1 MVLIT
6 IEEIIKLGI
15 MSVVIGFIFTGFYSF
30 RARTVYDR
38 MKKRKFDLRD
48 LKFSILVTAPAVVL
62 HELAHK
68 FVAIAYGYTATF
80 EIWGF
85 GLGLGLLLKL
95 IGSPLIIIAPGFVQ
109 ISELA
114 FTNDLAYRL
123 IAFSGPAVNLVLWL
137 GSMFLLKTNKR
148 FSIKQTAAL
157 KLTKYLNGIL
167 FFFNMLPFGPF
178 DGRKVFF
185 GVPS

>member
-6 IEEIIKLGI
+6 IEEIVKLAI

-30 RARTVYDR
+30 RPRTVYDR
-38 MKKRKFDLRD
+38 MRKRKFDFRD

-68 FVAIAYGYTATF
+68 FVAMYYGYTATF
-80 EIWGF
+80 NIWGF
-85 GLGLGLLLKL
+85 GLGLGMFLKL

-114 FTNDLAYRL
+114 FANDFAYRL
-123 IAFSGPAVNLVLWL
+123 IAFSGPAVNLILWL
-137 GSMFLLKTNKR
+137 SSMFMLKLNKR
-148 FSIKQTAAL
+148 YTTKQTAAL
-157 KLTKYLNGIL
+157 KLTKYLNGLL

-178 DGRKVFF
+178 DGKKVFF
-185 GVPS
+185 GVPT